1 MNVDEKDEDEGED
14 GLNLALP
21 AKVPWRPRRCDF
33 NKEAAAMKLLLPPL
47 IATFYPLSRTLGANS
62 SPRPLLTQGLQ
73 KDSSKTATSFLFL
86 GHLIEP
92 RTKAGKAYSV
102 VPIFI

>member
-1 MNVDEKDEDEGED
+1 MKEDEEDEDEGED

-47 IATFYPLSRTLGANS
+47 IATFYSLIRTLGANS

-73 KDSSKTATSFLFL
+73 KTAAKQLHLFYFLA
-86 GHLIEP
+86 
-92 RTKAGKAYSV
+92 TY
-102 VPIFI
+102 

>member
-33 NKEAAAMKLLLPPL
+33 NKEAAAMKLLLPPRS
-47 IATFYPLSRTLGANS
+47 PL
-62 SPRPLLTQGLQ
+62 
-73 KDSSKTATSFLFL
+73 
-86 GHLIEP
+86 
-92 RTKAGKAYSV
+92 
-102 VPIFI
+102 FIH

>member
-1 MNVDEKDEDEGED
+1 MNVDEEDEDEGED

-33 NKEAAAMKLLLPPL
+33 NKEAAAMKLLLPPPDRH
-47 IATFYPLSRTLGANS
+47 FLSTEQNARCQFFSKTTSHSRFA
-62 SPRPLLTQGLQ
+62 

>member
-1 MNVDEKDEDEGED
+1 MNVDEEDEDEGED

-62 SPRPLLTQGLQ
+62 SPRPLLTQVLQ
-73 KDSSKTATSFLFL
+73 KTAARQLHLFYFL
-86 GHLIEP
+86 G
-92 RTKAGKAYSV
+92 T
-102 VPIFI
+102 

>member
-1 MNVDEKDEDEGED
+1 MNVDEEDEDEGED

-73 KDSSKTATSFLFL
+73 KTAARQLHLLYFL
-86 GHLIEP
+86 GS
-92 RTKAGKAYSV
+92 Y
-102 VPIFI
+102 

>member
-1 MNVDEKDEDEGED
+1 MNVDEEDEDEGED

-62 SPRPLLTQGLQ
+62 SPRPLLGQDLQ
-73 KDSSKTATSFLFL
+73 KTTARQQHLFYFL
-86 GHLIEP
+86 G
-92 RTKAGKAYSV
+92 T
-102 VPIFI
+102 

>member
-47 IATFYPLSRTLGANS
+47 IATFYPLSRTPGANS

-73 KDSSKTATSFLFL
+73 KTAASKQHLFYFL
-86 GHLIEP
+86 G
-92 RTKAGKAYSV
+92 T
-102 VPIFI
+102 

>member
-1 MNVDEKDEDEGED
+1 MNVDEEDEDEGED

-73 KDSSKTATSFLFL
+73 KTAARQLHLFYFL
-86 GHLIEP
+86 G
-92 RTKAGKAYSV
+92 T
-102 VPIFI
+102 

>member
-1 MNVDEKDEDEGED
+1 MNVDEEDEDEGED

-21 AKVPWRPRRCDF
+21 AKVPWRPRRCVF

-62 SPRPLLTQGLQ
+62 SPRPLLTQVLQ
-73 KDSSKTATSFLFL
+73 KTAARQLHLFYFL
-86 GHLIEP
+86 G
-92 RTKAGKAYSV
+92 T
-102 VPIFI
+102 

>member
-47 IATFYPLSRTLGANS
+47 IATFYPLSRTPAATS
-62 SPRPLLTQGLQ
+62 HSRFA
-73 KDSSKTATSFLFL
+73 KDRSKTATSFLFL

>member
-1 MNVDEKDEDEGED
+1 MNVDEEDEDEGED

-73 KDSSKTATSFLFL
+73 KTGARQLHLFYFL
-86 GHLIEP
+86 G
-92 RTKAGKAYSV
+92 T
-102 VPIFI
+102 

>member
-47 IATFYPLSRTLGANS
+47 IATFYPLSRTPGANS

-73 KDSSKTATSFLFL
+73 KTAARQLHLFYFL
-86 GHLIEP
+86 G
-92 RTKAGKAYSV
+92 T
-102 VPIFI
+102 

>member
-47 IATFYPLSRTLGANS
+47 IATFYPLSRTPGANS
-62 SPRPLLTQGLQ
+62 YPRPLLTQGLQ
-73 KDSSKTATSFLFL
+73 KTGARQLHLFYFL
-86 GHLIEP
+86 G
-92 RTKAGKAYSV
+92 TK
-102 VPIFI
+102 

>member
-1 MNVDEKDEDEGED
+1 MNVDEEDEDEGED

-47 IATFYPLSRTLGANS
+47 IATFYPLSRTPGANS

-73 KDSSKTATSFLFL
+73 KTAARQLHLFYFL
-86 GHLIEP
+86 G
-92 RTKAGKAYSV
+92 T
-102 VPIFI
+102 

>member
-1 MNVDEKDEDEGED
+1 MNVDEEDEDEGED

-47 IATFYPLSRTLGANS
+47 IATFYPLSKTLGANS

-73 KDSSKTATSFLFL
+73 KTATSFLFL
-86 GHLIEP
+86 GHFLEP

>member
-1 MNVDEKDEDEGED
+1 MKEDEEDEDEGED

-47 IATFYPLSRTLGANS
+47 IATFYPLSRTPGANS
-62 SPRPLLTQGLQ
+62 SPRPLLTQVLQ
-73 KDSSKTATSFLFL
+73 KTAARQLHLFYFL
-86 GHLIEP
+86 G
-92 RTKAGKAYSV
+92 T
-102 VPIFI
+102 

>member
-47 IATFYPLSRTLGANS
+47 IATFYPLSRTPGANS

-73 KDSSKTATSFLFL
+73 KTGARQLHLFYFL
-86 GHLIEP
+86 G
-92 RTKAGKAYSV
+92 T
-102 VPIFI
+102 